1 MYRRIL
7 LAVIA
12 LTATIAS
19 HAQTFISEVCRD
31 IQNDERIT
39 CTWQSTEPGNVPYIR
54 ECKFTT
60 HSKAARKQFAKL
72 METAVRHERQSK
84 RAMHAV
90 MHRAGCE
97 DVGSHELEYITYLG
111 DTILKMTHDEN
122 YAIAIQ
128 KTFCIAVA
136 WEKKGRSTEGRI
148 YEIYGLNMNTFTGE
162 YERMEQTV
170 AKCGWKHTRAFL
182 DDIFGTISRYKKVTM
197 HFPHIQH
204 EATADSIR
212 AAFDRVPSEWTDNYI
227 FQKATTSGGTS
238 IDVLKKQP

>member
-1 MYRRIL
+1 
-7 LAVIA
+7 
-12 LTATIAS
+12 
-19 HAQTFISEVCRD
+19 
-31 IQNDERIT
+31 
-39 CTWQSTEPGNVPYIR
+39 
-54 ECKFTT
+54 
-60 HSKAARKQFAKL
+60 
-72 METAVRHERQSK
+72 
-84 RAMHAV
+84 
-90 MHRAGCE
+90 
-97 DVGSHELEYITYLG
+97 
-111 DTILKMTHDEN
+111 MTHDEN
-122 YAIAIQ
+122 YAIAVQ

-238 IDVLKKQP
+238 IDILKKQP